1 MGEGGN
7 CSLYLFFL
15 TNIYKM
21 VYNKQ
26 WAIWVAHT
34 RDNLVALKRNQ
45 TLRCMSSKNKVRAS
59 AQKTNGGN
67 IMNRE
72 QKIAY
77 LLAFGSPVNAEI
89 SDVELDEA
97 YNRVKGI
104 EDAKVNEQVEARA
117 KILADERLEGKL
129 VMTQDEFNRTIQERL
144 DRKQGVDITSLTEEF
159 GVQNVDE
166 IKDLLAN
173 YQNSAKESQKV
184 IRDGLLTSARAEV
197 VRMLTAEKC
206 VSPSVLIPH
215 FTDEIL
221 LNEED
226 KVNTEAITKKIE
238 ELKTQHP
245 DVFGKEGFKTPEEIK
260 AEQDQKNPEIKK
272 LIEQRDVALSSGD
285 TTSVVRLNR
294 QINALQSK

>member
-1 MGEGGN
+1 
-7 CSLYLFFL
+7 
-15 TNIYKM
+15 
-21 VYNKQ
+21 
-26 WAIWVAHT
+26 
-34 RDNLVALKRNQ
+34 
-45 TLRCMSSKNKVRAS
+45 MSSKNKVRAS